1 MFLGVSIE
9 SNLNMSSLSARCEA
23 HRRGLFF
30 SCTRLAVCYNES
42 NRIKPSILKGESYYE
57 NSKIIGGICAAVA
70 IAAVVGALLLVNND
84 NDSEPNTSDTNISEQ
99 NPDAK
104 VTITEAMQKIKPG
117 STQEEITEII
127 GFEPTTDAMIGSDPI
142 WKFDSK
148 NWISYKTYNDS
159 VTIQATINKEDLKDE
174 NIKLPTASELQEK
187 LNNGSFTYKEL
198 VEMVGGEGTLTSISD
213 GSTSYTWVDK
223 HDQRLGATFNK
234 ESGKCTV
241 ASYR

>member
-1 MFLGVSIE
+1 M
-9 SNLNMSSLSARCEA
+9 
-23 HRRGLFF
+23 
-30 SCTRLAVCYNES
+30 
-42 NRIKPSILKGESYYE
+42 K